1 MTVVKRPESVRLM
14 GRTYDIKYVPG
25 SALADG
31 HDFGQIIYPLHTVFI
46 LDGQTP
52 VEEADT
58 VLHELIH
65 AIDLTMGLDM
75 SEHQVHH
82 MATGLMALFQDN
94 PEIAKYFAEDKF
106 KTKAKKQI
114 K

>member
-1 MTVVKRPESVRLM
+1 MALVKRPVSVRLL
-14 GRTYDIKYVPG
+14 GRTYDINYVDG
-25 SALADG
+25 SVLADG
-31 HDFGQIIYPLHTVFI
+31 HDFGQIIYPLHKIYI
-46 LDGQTP
+46 LEHQTP

-65 AIDLTMGLDM
+65 AIDMTMGLQM

-94 PEIAKYFAEDKF
+94 PEIAKYFSEDKF
-106 KTKAKKQI
+106 AKKPKRI

>member
-1 MTVVKRPESVRLM
+1 MAVVKRPESVRLL
-14 GRTYDIKYVPG
+14 GRTYDIKYVNG

-31 HDFGQIIYPLHTVFI
+31 HDFGQIIYPLHLITI

-82 MATGLMALFQDN
+82 LATGLMALFQDN
-94 PEIAKYFAEDKF
+94 PDIAKYFAEDKF
-106 KTKAKKQI
+106 KPSKPKRTK
-114 K
+114 